1 VHDAI
6 TIRDINPAIF
16 TQPHPLSIQAL
27 QQHARESIGP
37 LLSTTTE
44 LASRTWCALLQRSEE
59 GAQNGSRSRRMRT
72 GELVRLTD
80 GQLVAMSL
88 KGDTVAYGE
97 LVNRHQTAVNNLART
112 MIRDFQYA
120 EDLAQETFLK
130 AYSFLGDLQEPEKFG
145 GWILTILR
153 HTALDFLRAKKDAVS
168 LETLQQDGFEP
179 QQTVQDESQSAAI
192 ESHEEE
198 LRVMEALQSL
208 RSDYR
213 EIIVL
218 KHVERLS
225 YKEIAERTNM
235 TVSGVGEKLSRVRAL
250 LKQRLEKKRVKT
262 APAQEPAEA
271 QV

>member
-1 VHDAI
+1 M
-6 TIRDINPAIF
+6 
-16 TQPHPLSIQAL
+16 
-27 QQHARESIGP
+27 
-37 LLSTTTE
+37 
-44 LASRTWCALLQRSEE
+44 RS
-59 GAQNGSRSRRMRT
+59 
-72 GELVRLTD
+72 GEFIRLTD
-80 GQLVAMSL
+80 GQLVASSRN
-88 KGDTVAYGE
+88 GDSTAYGE
-97 LVNRHQTAVNNLART
+97 LVNRHQAAVNNLART

-153 HTALDFLRAKKDAVS
+153 HTALDFLRARKDSVS

-179 QQTVQDESQSAAI
+179 QDSVQDDAQSAVV

-198 LRVMEALQSL
+198 MRVLEALQGL
-208 RSDYR
+208 RADYR

-225 YKEIAERTNM
+225 YKEIAERTKM

-250 LKQRLEKKRVKT
+250 LKQRLEKKRVKV
-262 APAQEPAEA
+262 ADPAHLHAAEA
-271 QV
+271 